1 MHCPEPENSMPKLQH
16 RGGLRRV
23 SAGLMAG
30 HIQGPAWPPFSIKPV
45 SLAVKM
51 TVKLSEPIL
60 WFLSQ
65 GPLADCDW
73 LPVLHLKDTS

>member
-16 RGGLRRV
+16 RGGLRRA

-65 GPLADCDW
+65 VALADCDW